1 MIIIIDF
8 SEDKF
13 KKVAMSSPTTVVL
26 EIVTAVII
34 VVGLTGNLIVCFLI
48 AKNKKLRT
56 SFNHLLL
63 NLAVSDLLCTILGS
77 LFFAGQLRNR
87 YFKDGNMIRND
98 FERIACKIG
107 TTSIAFTAINS
118 ILTLAAIST
127 DRFYAIVHPW
137 RHRRAITTRKIY
149 VVLLV
154 IWLIAAITIIPIALV
169 MTKAP
174 KTNEGETT
182 VHVALCLLHL
192 MDENSYKSVAFVD
205 LMAAYVI
212 PMAIISRNSLA
223 IIKHLWCECS
233 CRGERR
239 QVEWGQSLLRSRKRI
254 TRIILSVIVAF
265 NIFWLPWAILQGS
278 LLIGAVQQISDT
290 TFTVMFTLVLASA
303 SVNPILYSLQ
313 SRQFRKAVKKTFC

>member
-1 MIIIIDF
+1 MFLD
-8 SEDKF
+8 
-13 KKVAMSSPTTVVL
+13 
-26 EIVTAVII
+26 IVTAVII
-34 VVGLTGNLIVCFLI
+34 IAGLIGNIIVCFLI
-48 AKNKKLRT
+48 AKNKKMRT

-87 YFKDGNMIRND
+87 YFNDGSIIRND
-98 FERIACKIG
+98 FETIACKIG
-107 TTSIAFTAINS
+107 ITSIGFTTNNS

-137 RHRRAITTRKIY
+137 RHRRAITMRKNC
-149 VVLLV
+149 VVLVV
-154 IWLIAAITIIPIALV
+154 IWLIAAITIIPIVLV
-169 MTKAP
+169 MIKAP
-174 KTNEGETT
+174 KTTVGDGTT
-182 VHVALCLLHL
+182 VHVAPCLLHL
-192 MDENSYKSVAFVD
+192 IDENSYKSVAFVD
-205 LMAAYVI
+205 LMTAYVI
-212 PMAIISRNSLA
+212 PMAIILRNSFA

-239 QVEWGQSLLRSRKRI
+239 QAECSQSLLKSRKRI

-278 LLIGAVQQISDT
+278 LLIGALREISDT
-290 TFTVMFTLVLASA
+290 TFSVMLTLVLASA

>member
-1 MIIIIDF
+1 M
-8 SEDKF
+8 
-13 KKVAMSSPTTVVL
+13 
-26 EIVTAVII
+26 
-34 VVGLTGNLIVCFLI
+34 
-48 AKNKKLRT
+48 RT

-63 NLAVSDLLCTILGS
+63 NLAVSDMLCTILGS

-87 YFKDGNMIRND
+87 YFNDGNVIRND

-137 RHRRAITTRKIY
+137 RYRRAITTRKIY
-149 VVLLV
+149 VVLVV

-174 KTNEGETT
+174 KTNEGGTT

-223 IIKHLWCECS
+223 IIKHLWCESS

-239 QVEWGQSLLRSRKRI
+239 QAEWGQSLLKSRKRI

-278 LLIGAVQQISDT
+278 LLIGAVQQISET
-290 TFTVMFTLVLASA
+290 AFAVMFMLVLASA